1 MSEEEREEEWRRRW
15 QLPKPYEAKSEY
27 YERIQKNKG
36 INTSSVHIIEGIQD
50 ISKNMKADI
59 DNQMN
64 CDEYRHVSSFRF
76 RRDKYRP
83 DDDLLGKYKDAIDL
97 LTDVMNDIK
106 NKQS

>member
-1 MSEEEREEEWRRRW
+1 M
-15 QLPKPYEAKSEY
+15 
-27 YERIQKNKG
+27 
-36 INTSSVHIIEGIQD
+36 HIIEGIQD

>member
-1 MSEEEREEEWRRRW
+1 
-15 QLPKPYEAKSEY
+15 
-27 YERIQKNKG
+27 
-36 INTSSVHIIEGIQD
+36 
-50 ISKNMKADI
+50 MKADI